1 MYILDRCTYTES
13 YSPVHTYTFTG
24 PCVLTGKQHS
34 VTVKAAGLYKYH
46 QGALIQDAF
55 PELSADDREFMLS
68 GMSPEAWK
76 MTFGEDEEHD
86 V

>member
-24 PCVLTGKQHS
+24 PCVLTGKTHS
-34 VTVKAAGLYKYH
+34 VTVNAAGLYKYH
-46 QGALIQDAF
+46 QGGLIQDCF
-55 PELSADDREFMLS
+55 PDRNVVGIDSLDIIWGLGSFHCLSQQE
-68 GMSPEAWK
+68 PI
-76 MTFGEDEEHD
+76 